1 MYKDLKARFIEC
13 GVPASEI
20 AFIHS
25 CKNEEQKVKL
35 YEAVNSG
42 KVRILMGSTFKLGIG
57 ANVQTKLKAIHHI
70 DVPWRP
76 ADMVQR
82 EGRILRRGNE
92 NDEVKI
98 YRYIVEG
105 SFDSYSWQILQ
116 TKQHFIS
123 QFLSGNSTTRSIEDF
138 TNDELNYAQVKA
150 LALSEPLM
158 KEYVEKEN
166 ALRNARLVLRQEI
179 MQKET
184 AKLGIKRVEEEQKQ
198 LALRREKTTQN
209 EEYVEKNLVDLR
221 TGCSSIAEL
230 VTSKLGAFSPDREI
244 AKIGEFSL
252 RFPHTQS
259 EKKQFMVFDRLN
271 TEYYVEFGDS
281 VSGNKTRLSNF
292 FEKFKNQVSN
302 LEKRYDELEE
312 KKENLKNQIQ
322 YCSGIEKKIEKLE
335 AEKQA
340 IFDKI
345 SIKKAD

>member
-1 MYKDLKARFIEC
+1 
-13 GVPASEI
+13 
-20 AFIHS
+20 
-25 CKNEEQKVKL
+25 
-35 YEAVNSG
+35 
-42 KVRILMGSTFKLGIG
+42 MGSTFKLGIG
-57 ANVQTKLKAIHHI
+57 ANVQTKLKAIHHV

-82 EGRILRRGNE
+82 EGRILRTGNE

-150 LALSEPLM
+150 LALFEPLM

-184 AKLGIKRVEEEQKQ
+184 AKLDIKRIDEEQKQ
-198 LALRREKTTQN
+198 LDLRREKTTQN
-209 EEYVEKNLVDLR
+209 AEYVEKNIVDLR
-221 TGCSSIAEL
+221 TGCSSIAEI
-230 VTSKLGAFSPDREI
+230 VTSKLGAFSHDREI

-259 EKKQFMVFDRLN
+259 EKKQFLIFERLN

-281 VSGNKTRLSNF
+281 ISGNKTRLSNF
-292 FEKFKNQVSN
+292 FEKFKNQVASV
-302 LEKRYDELEE
+302 EKRYDELEE

-322 YCSGIEKKIEKLE
+322 YCSGIEKKIKKLE
-335 AEKQA
+335 DEKQVL
-340 IFDKI
+340 FDKL
-345 SIKKAD
+345 SVKKE